1 MDAISPSNFVA
12 TNPEVLKA
20 TLETGGNNLL
30 SGLANLLQ
38 DLERGQGRLAI
49 TTTSSNAFNVGKD
62 VATTPGKVILQNDL
76 MQLIQYTPTTAQ
88 VRRRPLLIVPPWINK
103 FYILDLRRENSFIR
117 WAASKAILYS

>member
-1 MDAISPSNFVA
+1 
-12 TNPEVLKA
+12 
-20 TLETGGNNLL
+20 GNNLL

-49 TTTSSNAFNVGKD
+49 TMTSSNTFSISKD

-88 VRRRPLLIVPPWINK
+88 VRRRPFSLS
-103 FYILDLRRENSFIR
+103 LRGLTNSTFSISDRKIR
-117 WAASKAILYS
+117 SYAGQSSKAILYS